1 MTVQSEHGDETV
13 ESFKILP
20 KTTNISV
27 SYNLTNLMVVPFN
40 LLIVIRLL
48 LSLPFFVV
56 IFCFVFQATTG
67 LERVVGPIEIC
78 LVFVPINSARER
90 KSDSNDVS
98 NLWRDWRLKVYKGG
112 KKKAKV
118 TD

>member
-1 MTVQSEHGDETV
+1 MPNNVLNVGYHRSPEHV
-13 ESFKILP
+13 
-20 KTTNISV
+20 
-27 SYNLTNLMVVPFN
+27 
-40 LLIVIRLL
+40 
-48 LSLPFFVV
+48 
-56 IFCFVFQATTG
+56 
-67 LERVVGPIEIC
+67 ERVVGPIEIC
-78 LVFVPINSARER
+78 LVFVPINSGGER

>member
-1 MTVQSEHGDETV
+1 M
-13 ESFKILP
+13 
-20 KTTNISV
+20 SV
-27 SYNLTNLMVVPFN
+27 IIYPFN
-40 LLIVIRLL
+40 LLIVISLF
-48 LSLPFFVV
+48 LSLPFLVV

-98 NLWRDWRLKVYKGG
+98 NLWKDWRLKVYKGG
-112 KKKAKV
+112 NKKAKV

>member
-1 MTVQSEHGDETV
+1 MSESHTSRQVCVFVCLNYLGYHR
-13 ESFKILP
+13 SLCLF
-20 KTTNISV
+20 
-27 SYNLTNLMVVPFN
+27 
-40 LLIVIRLL
+40 
-48 LSLPFFVV
+48 LSLYLCFFV
-56 IFCFVFQATTG
+56 IFCYVFQATTG

>member
-1 MTVQSEHGDETV
+1 MHPWFELFMIPQVFEDG
-13 ESFKILP
+13 LA
-20 KTTNISV
+20 ISNMSV
-27 SYNLTNLMVVPFN
+27 FV
-40 LLIVIRLL
+40 IVFML
-48 LSLPFFVV
+48 FV

>member
-1 MTVQSEHGDETV
+1 
-13 ESFKILP
+13 
-20 KTTNISV
+20 
-27 SYNLTNLMVVPFN
+27 MVWPLAICLF
-40 LLIVIRLL
+40 
-48 LSLPFFVV
+48 LSLYLCFFV
-56 IFCFVFQATTG
+56 IFCYVFQATTG